1 MTSLFVDTNIVLD
14 LLAKRDKFY
23 NEAAI
28 LFSLADKGK
37 LKLAVSSLT
46 FTTACYI
53 LSRQL
58 SNQET
63 RNVLRKLEMLV
74 KVLSLDEKIIK
85 LALNDNSFTDFE
97 DAVQYFTATE
107 NMQEAIITRNL
118 RDFKNSVIP
127 VFTASDYLSG
137 RNEIQVKKK

>member
-1 MTSLFVDTNIVLD
+1 MTSLFIDSNIVLD
-14 LLAKRDKFY
+14 LLAKRDAFY
-23 NEAAI
+23 NEAAL

-46 FTTACYI
+46 FATTYYI

-74 KVLSLDEKIIK
+74 KVLSLDAKIIK
-85 LALNDNSFTDFE
+85 LALNDNLFSDFE
-97 DAVQYFTATE
+97 NAVQYFTALE
-107 NMQEAIITRNL
+107 NKQEAIITRNL
-118 RDFKNSVIP
+118 KDFRNSTIP

-137 RNEIQVKKK
+137 RNEKKVKK

>member
-1 MTSLFVDTNIVLD
+1 MTSLFIDTNIVLD
-14 LLAKRDKFY
+14 LLAKRDTFY
-23 NEAAI
+23 NEAAL

-37 LKLAVSSLT
+37 LKLTVSSLT
-46 FTTACYI
+46 FATTYYI

-74 KVLSLDEKIIK
+74 KVLSLDAKIIK
-85 LALNDNSFTDFE
+85 LALNDNLFSDFE
-97 DAVQYFTATE
+97 DAVQYFTALE
-107 NMQEAIITRNL
+107 NKQEAIITRNL
-118 RDFKNSVIP
+118 KDFRNSTIP

-137 RNEIQVKKK
+137 RNEKKVKK